1 MATLF
6 SLITTLEF
14 LERAYVRGAV
24 PEEEYTVQCTRLL
37 AQSKTV
43 MKLITNPS
51 MASPRFESAEAF
63 MRHFHVRRRY

>member
-6 SLITTLEF
+6 SLVTTLEF

-24 PEEEYTVQCTRLL
+24 AEEEYTAQCTRLL

-43 MKLITNPS
+43 TKLITN
-51 MASPRFESAEAF
+51 ASTAAHFDSVEAF
-63 MRHFHVRRRY
+63 MRHFHVRVRD